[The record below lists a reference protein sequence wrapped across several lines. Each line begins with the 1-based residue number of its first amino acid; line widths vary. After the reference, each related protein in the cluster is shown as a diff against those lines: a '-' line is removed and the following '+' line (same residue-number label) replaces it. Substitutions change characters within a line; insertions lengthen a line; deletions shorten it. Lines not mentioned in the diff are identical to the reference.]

1 MLRRRRPA
9 KSEAIHF
16 SFDAF
21 LDLVTNVVGI
31 IIRLILV
38 TWVGAR
44 SYHASMQWIDSEPAS
59 INKSIDPPKITDDP
73 LHARLVFAQRD
84 LDDVKTRLLTQL
96 KDIESAEETQATTE
110 SQLTALHKQRA
121 DLEKEHADLIA
132 NNAAAGTQVNEV
144 KVSID
149 DVRKRT
155 KSLLSEIKQVE
166 AQPARTKAL
175 KYHAPVSRTVHSD
188 EIFFECRAGRVS
200 YIDLPAFMREVKSTT
215 DDIVQELKTTYRVE
229 RTTSPIGPYR
239 LRYAYERERT
249 ALDVGEPSP
258 NGFRYGL
265 SDWVVEPL
273 HPERGETQSQALA
286 EKSRFRTLVDALDG
300 NITVVTFWVYPDSF
314 ETFRALR
321 DHLYDRNIDVAGR
334 PLPPGAPIAA
344 SRNGSASRGQ

>member
-9 KSEAIHF
+9 KNEAIHF

-38 TWVGAR
+38 AWVGAR
-44 SYHASMQWIDSEPAS
+44 SYHASMQYIENEPAPIS
-59 INKSIDPPKITDDP
+59 KAVDPPKITDDP

-84 LDDVKTRLLTQL
+84 LDNVKTRLLTQL
-96 KDIESAEETQATTE
+96 KDIQAEEDTQASTA
-110 SQLTALHKQRA
+110 SQLTSLLRQRG
-121 DLEKEHADLIA
+121 DLEKERDDLIA
-132 NNAAAGTQVNEV
+132 KNAADGTQVSQV
-144 KVSID
+144 GVSID
-149 DVRKRT
+149 DVQKRT
-155 KSLLSEIKQVE
+155 KSLLSEIKTIQ
-166 AQPARTKAL
+166 AGPAKIKSL

-188 EIFFECRAGRVS
+188 EVFFECRGGKVS
-200 YIDLPAFMREVKSTT
+200 YIDLPALMREVKSTT
-215 DDIVQELKTTYRVE
+215 DDIVQELKTTYRVA

-239 LRYAYERERT
+239 LRYVYERERT
-249 ALDVGEPSP
+249 ALDVGDPAP

-265 SDWVVEPL
+265 SEWVVEAM
-273 HPERGETQSQALA
+273 HAERGETLPQALA
-286 EKSRFRTLVDALDG
+286 EKSRFRSLVDSLDG

-314 ETFRALR
+314 EVFRALR
-321 DHLYDRNIDVAGR
+321 DHLYERNVDVAGR